1 MSTAA
6 WIVTVIVIVILL
18 LCFFYGLRRGFLK
31 IVLTTLALVVTIVAA
46 GLLTPHLSKWLGTT
60 FIGSSVEKSIDSYMD
75 KKIDKS
81 AESLVNKTKELQEAV
96 IEKLP
101 LPKFLKNDI
110 SKKNETSQYQLLDV
124 SNFKEYISKRLSN
137 IILQA
142 ISYIILLV
150 VIYLILRIIL
160 KIVGVIGRIPIIGGV
175 NRLLG
180 GILCLIEGLLVL
192 WCICFLVTAISGTSF
207 GESVLNVINE
217 SPVLKLIYDNN
228 LLVILAGSVF
238 KAF

>member
-6 WIVTVIVIVILL
+6 WIATAVVIVILL

-46 GLLTPHLSKWLGTT
+46 GLLTPYLSKWLGTT
-60 FIGSSVEKSIDSYMD
+60 FIGTGIEKSIDSYMD

-81 AESLVNKTKELQEAV
+81 SEALVNKTKEMQETV

-101 LPKFLKNDI
+101 LPKFLRNDI
-110 SKKNETSQYQLLDV
+110 SEKNESSQYKQLDV
-124 SNFKEYISKRLSN
+124 STFKEYISKRLSS

-150 VIYLILRIIL
+150 VIYAVLRIIL
-160 KIVGVIGRIPIIGGV
+160 RIVGVIGKIPIIGGI

-180 GILCLIEGLLVL
+180 GVLCLIEGLLIL
-192 WCICFLVTAISGTSF
+192 WCLCFLVTAISGTAF
-207 GESVLNVINE
+207 GESVLKVINE
-217 SPVLKLIYDNN
+217 SPVLRVIYDNN
-228 LLVILAGSVF
+228 LLVMAAGSIF

>member
-6 WIVTVIVIVILL
+6 WIATAVVIVLLL

-46 GLLTPHLSKWLGTT
+46 GLLTPYLSKWLGTT
-60 FIGSSVEKSIDSYMD
+60 FIGTGIEKSIDSYMD

-81 AESLVNKTKELQEAV
+81 SEAMVNKTKELQETV
-96 IEKLP
+96 IDKLP
-101 LPKFLKNDI
+101 LPKFLKKDI
-110 SKKNETSQYQLLDV
+110 SKKNETSQYKLLDV
-124 SNFKEYISKRLSN
+124 STFKEYISKRLSN

-150 VIYLILRIIL
+150 VIYAVLRIILRII
-160 KIVGVIGRIPIIGGV
+160 GVIGKIPIIGGI

-180 GILCLIEGLLVL
+180 GVLCLIEGLLIL
-192 WCICFLVTAISGTSF
+192 WCICFLVTAISGTAF
-207 GESVLNVINE
+207 GESVLKVINE
-217 SPVLKLIYDNN
+217 SPVLRVIYDNN
-228 LLVILAGSVF
+228 LLVTLAGSVF